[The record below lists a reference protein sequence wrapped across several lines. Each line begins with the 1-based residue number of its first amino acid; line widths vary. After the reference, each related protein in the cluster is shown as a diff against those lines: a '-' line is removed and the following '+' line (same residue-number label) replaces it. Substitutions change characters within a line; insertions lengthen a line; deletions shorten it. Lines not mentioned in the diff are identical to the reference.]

1 MAVNMSYGWR
11 DLEQAGPTELCDE
24 CGFDGRRSRPF
35 DELALVLADLE
46 VEAGHERANER
57 PAADTWSAREYLDH
71 CLDMVG
77 EALVVI
83 REGRPEPRA
92 AVRDLQDAVTQIAG
106 LLHELAG
113 SDLDRVIELG
123 GPQPAT
129 PRWMLVHLQHDLQH
143 HQLDIRRGYAK
154 LELEGS
160 DGPTVVR

>member
-1 MAVNMSYGWR
+1 MSYGWR

-24 CGFDGRRSRPF
+24 CGFDGRHSKPF
-35 DELALVLADLE
+35 EELARVLTDLGI
-46 VEAGHERANER
+46 EAGRDRANDR
-57 PAADTWSAREYLDH
+57 PAPDTWSAREYLDH

-92 AVRDLQDAVTQIAG
+92 SVGDLQDAVTQIER
-106 LLHELAG
+106 LLHDLAG

-123 GPQPAT
+123 GPHPAT
-129 PRWMLVHLQHDLQH
+129 ARWMLIHLQHDLLH

-154 LELEGS
+154 LDLDGS
-160 DGPTVVR
+160 DGPTVER